1 MSTLT
6 IKDRLEQAARYLRL
20 LATDAP
26 AGALFDVRYQPAQPG
41 TLLARF
47 FVPVTDERS
56 AWRIVRLGERTDV
69 YVGSVPRIRRSGTR
83 QDISPARV
91 LWADC
96 DSPEALHALRSLHA
110 PPAMIVSSG
119 SNGHAHAYWPLTRP
133 VDASTLERANR
144 RLALALGA
152 DRKCVNASRILRP
165 PGTHN
170 FKHAPPT
177 SVTLVHYQPH
187 LRYALGELLDRLPG
201 REPPGTQAQHQ
212 HTSQRERPR
221 RTGNRDPLQQIAPVH
236 YIRLL
241 TGRTPDRAGKIH
253 CPFHQEDR
261 TPSLQAYPTPEQGWA
276 CYGCTTPDGK
286 PLGGDIYTLASRL
299 WNIPA
304 RGRGFIDLRD
314 RLEDVFGIHRTNPA
328 ATEQARPPA
337 SAQQPSPPLPGGSER
352 ERRHRRLMW
361 DNDIEIDR

>member
-20 LATDAP
+20 LATGAP

-47 FVPVTDERS
+47 FIPVADERS

-69 YVGSVPRIRRSGTR
+69 YVGCVPRIRRSGTR
-83 QDISPARV
+83 QDISPPRV

-96 DSPEALHALRSLHA
+96 DHPGALHALRSLHT
-110 PPAMIVSSG
+110 PPAMIISSG
-119 SNGHAHAYWPLTRP
+119 SSGHAHAYWPLTRP
-133 VDASTLERANR
+133 VDPSTLEHANR

-152 DRKCVNASRILRP
+152 DRKCINAARILRP

-177 SVTLVHYQPH
+177 GVTLVHYQPH
-187 LRYALGELLDRLPG
+187 VRYELGELLGRLPG
-201 REPPGTQAQHQ
+201 REPPGPQT
-212 HTSQRERPR
+212 QRERTAR
-221 RTGNRDPLQQIAPVH
+221 RARPHLNRDPLQQIAPVH

-241 TGRTPDRAGKIH
+241 TGRTPDRSGKIQ

-304 RGRGFIDLRD
+304 RGRGFIDLRA
-314 RLEDVFGIHRTNPA
+314 RLDDVFGIHRTAPA
-328 ATEQARPPA
+328 ATEQTRPPA
-337 SAQQPSPPLPGGSER
+337 SAQRPSPPPPGGPER
-352 ERRHRRLMW
+352 ERGHLRLMC